1 MGFTDLLGASSVEG
15 TGRSK
20 IPSSES
26 TSSLSLTSSSEPTS
40 VITPGH
46 IEEEDNIMDPDPERP
61 DLRELN
67 SCLHA
72 LAATFPNIQIEVF
85 RDMLASFDGESR
97 LALVADALL
106 KNDVSW
112 VKGRWRVATEDGQAE
127 EELVP
132 KKETFRSPEYK
143 QAVKN
148 LAWHEFKGLS
158 RSAINAV
165 LAENNYSYLDARQTL
180 VDLSS
185 KSWRFTISSLFRR
198 RKPVSATEAES
209 HPLVIWKSTDQGSI
223 IPTLKSTSNAELD
236 QELFAALITPLK
248 VQARA
253 ALEAEDRKMA
263 ADLNNLEAEQTDSMI
278 ECACCFSEA
287 PFEEFTS
294 CTDHGHMLCV
304 QCVKRCISEAV
315 FGQGWQKNI
324 NNKTG
329 CLRCF
334 APSAKKCKGEIS
346 RDHMERAMSQDRK
359 DPEILRQLEDRLA
372 DYSVAASNLPLV
384 RCPFCGYAEFDDTY
398 QPVTKS
404 DFRLRTDQLNTFSLI
419 ILGICCIP
427 WVVPFMVLAY
437 ISMILSCFVFA
448 SVTLWD
454 QSLVGVF
461 TKRFIS
467 EMRNAVIRR
476 RERGRGLRFHCRK
489 PDCGR
494 KSCIRCEKGWTDV
507 HVCHM
512 SSLDSLRTQVEQAM
526 SLAVKRVCPRCN
538 TSFVRSSGCNKMRC
552 PCGYEMCYICRAD
565 ISGKTRNSTYQHF
578 CNHFWQDPTKK
589 KCTECN
595 RCSLYEVEEEELVLR
610 KAREAVESR
619 WQRTEKRELS
629 RAELVY
635 LERSLPP
642 STHWGLGEAVASR
655 RFPRIS
661 DVCDVL
667 LMTFFAPSP

>member
-1 MGFTDLLGASSVEG
+1 
-15 TGRSK
+15 
-20 IPSSES
+20 
-26 TSSLSLTSSSEPTS
+26 
-40 VITPGH
+40 
-46 IEEEDNIMDPDPERP
+46 MDPDPERP

-72 LAATFPNIQIEVF
+72 LAAIFPNIQIEVF

-97 LALVADALL
+97 LSLVTDALL

-112 VKGRWRVATEDGQAE
+112 VKGRWRVTAEEGQE

-143 QAVKN
+143 QAVKS

-198 RKPVSATEAES
+198 RKPVSTTEAEN
-209 HPLVIWKSTDQGSI
+209 HPLVIWKSTDQGST
-223 IPTLKSTSNAELD
+223 IPTLKSTGNAELD
-236 QELFAALITPLK
+236 QELFTALVTPLK
-248 VQARA
+248 EQARA

-263 ADLNNLEAEQTDSMI
+263 AHLNNVEAEQTDSMI
-278 ECACCFSEA
+278 ECACCFTEA

-294 CTDHGHMLCV
+294 CTDRGHMLCV

-315 FGQGWQKNI
+315 FGQGWQMSV

-334 APSAKKCKGEIS
+334 APSAKKCKGDIS
-346 RDHMERAMSQDRK
+346 KDHMERAMSQDRQ
-359 DPEILRQLEDRLA
+359 DHEILRQLEDRLA

-384 RCPFCGYAEFDDTY
+384 RCHFCGYAEVDDTY
-398 QPVTKS
+398 QPVTRS
-404 DFRLRTDQLNTFSLI
+404 DFRFRTDQLNTLSLI
-419 ILGICCIP
+419 ILAICCIP
-427 WVVPFMVLAY
+427 WVVPFAALASFSLL
-437 ISMILSCFVFA
+437 IPSIVCILVACY
-448 SVTLWD
+448 D
-454 QSLVGVF
+454 KRLVGVF
-461 TKRFIS
+461 MTRFVS

-476 RERGRGLRFHCRK
+476 RERSRGLRFNCRR
-489 PDCGR
+489 PSCGR

-512 SSLDSLRTQVEQAM
+512 SSLDALRTQVEQAM
-526 SLAVKRVCPRCN
+526 SFAVKRVCPRCN
-538 TSFVRSSGCNKMRC
+538 TSFVRDSGCNRMRC

-565 ISGKTRNSTYQHF
+565 INGKTRDSSYQHF
-578 CNHFWQDPTKK
+578 CNHFWEDPTKK
-589 KCTECN
+589 QCTDCTK
-595 RCSLYEVEEEELVLR
+595 CSLYEVEKEELVLR
-610 KAREAVESR
+610 KAREAVEKR
-619 WQRTEKRELS
+619 WQLTEKRELS

-642 STHWGLGEAVASR
+642 SEHWGLGEAVTNR
-655 RFPRIS
+655 RRPRLS